1 MNWLMNVIVVVYV
14 IQENKTMSLE
24 TLEDL
29 CSDFLREYHVRI
41 DIEEDYYLSDEEIL
55 KKIDKNIAD
64 SVKLIAHH
72 SNELIRRG
80 IIK

>member
-1 MNWLMNVIVVVYV
+1 
-14 IQENKTMSLE
+14 MSLE
-24 TLEDL
+24 ALEDL

>member
-1 MNWLMNVIVVVYV
+1 
-14 IQENKTMSLE
+14 MSLE

-29 CSDFLREYHVRI
+29 CDGFLREYHMRI
-41 DIEEDYYLSDEEIL
+41 DIEHDYYLSDDEIL
-55 KKIDKNIAD
+55 KKIDKDIAE

>member
-1 MNWLMNVIVVVYV
+1 MSNIDTMDLVKL
-14 IQENKTMSLE
+14 EGTMSLE

-29 CSDFLREYHVRI
+29 CDGFLREYHMRI
-41 DIEEDYYLSDEEIL
+41 DIEDDYYLSDDEIL
-55 KKIDKNIAD
+55 KKIDKDIAE

>member
-1 MNWLMNVIVVVYV
+1 
-14 IQENKTMSLE
+14 MSLE

-29 CSDFLREYHVRI
+29 CSDFLREYHMRI

-55 KKIDKNIAD
+55 KKIDKNISE

>member
-1 MNWLMNVIVVVYV
+1 
-14 IQENKTMSLE
+14 MSLE

-64 SVKLIAHH
+64 SVKVIAHH